1 MQKSF
6 HSLSSYTLFGLLFIG
21 ILKVSGA
28 SNQLYAFAHTID
40 MHARG
45 DILEN
50 LEKEKKEKKE
60 KKEREEREKK
70 DREEKEKREREE
82 RENKK

>member
-6 HSLSSYTLFGLLFIG
+6 HSLLSYTLFGLLFIG

-28 SNQLYAFAHTID
+28 SNQLYAFAHTVD

-45 DILEN
+45 DTLEK
-50 LEKEKKEKKE
+50 LEKEKQE

-70 DREEKEKREREE
+70 EREDKEKKEREEKEA
-82 RENKK
+82 KK